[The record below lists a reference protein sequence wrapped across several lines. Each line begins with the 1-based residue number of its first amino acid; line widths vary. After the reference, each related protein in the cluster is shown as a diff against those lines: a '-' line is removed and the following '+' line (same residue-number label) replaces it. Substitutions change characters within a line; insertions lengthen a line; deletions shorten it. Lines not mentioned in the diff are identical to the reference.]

1 MVGTWMI
8 LLRSEATLKQAV
20 RFSGIGV
27 HNGLRSNIRV
37 MPCTAGSGITFKRVD
52 VQGKDPCIQINPEA
66 VVDATMCTRISNRNG
81 VTVAVIEHL
90 LAALRICGITNAEV
104 EVDADEVPIM
114 DGSAIEFVRAFKK
127 CGIKYQNAFVPA
139 IVVSKPVSVS
149 YKNTE
154 ISIVPADKSE
164 FHVELDYERIN
175 PVISRNKCYEFTFD
189 DDLTGVACA
198 RTFGWLADCEKL
210 YEMGLAKGASEE
222 NTVVIT
228 DDNTIKNE
236 GGLRNPKEIVMH
248 KCLDMIGDISV
259 IGYDIIGRIEAKNPS
274 HFANNLLMRK
284 LLGELDEHGVIVAE
298 PETENRFVQFA

>member
-1 MVGTWMI
+1 MS
-8 LLRSEATLKQAV
+8 LLRAEATLRRSV
-20 RFSGIGV
+20 TFSGIGV
-27 HNGLRSNIRV
+27 HGGKRANMRV
-37 MPCTAGSGITFKRVD
+37 TPGAVGSGITFRRVD
-52 VQGKDPCIQINPEA
+52 VQGENPRIKVNPEA
-66 VVDATMCTRISNRNG
+66 VVDPTMCTRVTNRDG
-81 VTVAVIEHL
+81 VTVAVVEHL
-90 LAALRICGITNAEV
+90 LAALRICGITNAEI
-104 EVDADEVPIM
+104 EIDADEVPIM

-175 PVISRNKCYEFTFD
+175 PVISRNKCYEFTLD
-189 DDLTGVACA
+189 DDLADVACA
-198 RTFGWLADCEKL
+198 RTFGWLADSEKL

-236 GGLRNPKEIVMH
+236 EGLRNPKEIVMH

-259 IGYDIIGRIEAKNPS
+259 IGYAIIGRIEAKNPS

-284 LLGELDEHGVIVAE
+284 LLGELDEHEVIVAE
-298 PETENRFVQFA
+298 PETENRFAKFA